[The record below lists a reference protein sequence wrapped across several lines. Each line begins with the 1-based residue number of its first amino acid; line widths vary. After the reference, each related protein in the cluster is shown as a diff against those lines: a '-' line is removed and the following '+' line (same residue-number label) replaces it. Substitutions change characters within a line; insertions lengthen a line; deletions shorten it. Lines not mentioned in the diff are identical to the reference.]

1 MYMGVEMKHLFQL
14 GIMEEDINP
23 STLAQKYT
31 MDFSY
36 GQRLP

>member
-1 MYMGVEMKHLFQL
+1 MYMGAEMKHLFHL

-23 STLAQKYT
+23 SMLAQKYT

-36 GQRLP
+36 GQMFP